1 MFVSTSPACLN
12 YYFRVVRHYKALL
25 DSPHA
30 AVACLWDGF
39 EELWKASLVA
49 TAVGKGDTV
58 NRNYHPVSV
67 AHTQMGRAAVR

>member
-39 EELWKASLVA
+39 EELWKASAFAALTFISRHFRVALV
-49 TAVGKGDTV
+49 T
-58 NRNYHPVSV
+58 P
-67 AHTQMGRAAVR
+67 